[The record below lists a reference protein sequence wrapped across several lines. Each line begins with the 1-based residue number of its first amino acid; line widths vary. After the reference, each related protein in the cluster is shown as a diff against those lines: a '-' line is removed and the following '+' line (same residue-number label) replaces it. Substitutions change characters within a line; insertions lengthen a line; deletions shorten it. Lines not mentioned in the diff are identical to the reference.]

1 MKKWLIKVNTSSLH
15 ISQAGEALKAE
26 AWTRA
31 EPDLGEVRSFP
42 CRLLNRLQIII
53 TYHPSSSSSDCLN
66 TKRLHWFVSIGSIK
80 ADICHLLGRPLHKE
94 LVELPVKEEE
104 GAGEA
109 EGGQEKVFGWHHH
122 SSLLQYFSNPVK
134 IKTLDT
140 AAATA
145 VVVELFCDLFFRII
159 LSLRQ
164 LDPSQPKLHCCTS
177 SGLGNWDI
185 Q

>member
-1 MKKWLIKVNTSSLH
+1 MAKLENDHV
-15 ISQAGEALKAE
+15 
-26 AWTRA
+26 
-31 EPDLGEVRSFP
+31 
-42 CRLLNRLQIII
+42 
-53 TYHPSSSSSDCLN
+53 
-66 TKRLHWFVSIGSIK
+66 
-80 ADICHLLGRPLHKE
+80 HLLGGPLHEE
-94 LVELPVKEEE
+94 LIELPVEEEE

-177 SGLGNWDI
+177 SGLGN
-185 Q
+185 

>member
-1 MKKWLIKVNTSSLH
+1 MIKVNTSSLH

-53 TYHPSSSSSDCLN
+53 TYHPSSSSSDGLN

-94 LVELPVKEEE
+94 LVELPVKEED